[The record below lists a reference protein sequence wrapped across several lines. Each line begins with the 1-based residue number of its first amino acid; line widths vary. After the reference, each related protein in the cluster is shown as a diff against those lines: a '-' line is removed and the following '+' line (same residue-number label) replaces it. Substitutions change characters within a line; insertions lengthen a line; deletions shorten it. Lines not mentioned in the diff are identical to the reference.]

1 MKVKWQKRETGV
13 AKWNSVPLLNV
24 ICQQEEEEEGK
35 KEEEEGAF
43 VKEGEAKLASESV
56 DREEMSTGGKR
67 KSRKRVFF
75 SFKVCKGKWQ
85 RASGRQKHSE
95 GYCMVSSPVNSSA
108 IFFFFFPPCCLLCT
122 QTQHH

>member
-67 KSRKRVFF
+67 VFF
-75 SFKVCKGKWQ
+75 FLQS
-85 RASGRQKHSE
+85 
-95 GYCMVSSPVNSSA
+95 
-108 IFFFFFPPCCLLCT
+108 L
-122 QTQHH
+122 

>member
-1 MKVKWQKRETGV
+1 MKVKWQKREAGV
-13 AKWNSVPLLNV
+13 AKWNSVSLLNV

-67 KSRKRVFF
+67 KSRKR
-75 SFKVCKGKWQ
+75 G
-85 RASGRQKHSE
+85 
-95 GYCMVSSPVNSSA
+95 
-108 IFFFFFPPCCLLCT
+108 FFPSKFVKENGKEQAADRNTVRVIVWFPAL
-122 QTQHH
+122 